1 MQAPNLFPNIKFI
14 LGTKSPRRQFLL
26 KEAGFQ
32 FDIRTSDHDEKF
44 PKNLKEE
51 AIPAYLA
58 QAKSK
63 SIHTDEEE
71 LLITSDTIV
80 WFKGR
85 VLNKAENEAEARKM
99 LQGLSGNI
107 HWVHTAV
114 CLRQGS
120 RSLVFT
126 ESTRVFFK
134 SLSEEEIDCYVN
146 EFKPFDKAGAYGIQE
161 WIGYIGVER
170 IEGCYY
176 NVMGFP
182 ISRFI
187 TELRQFLGR

>member
-1 MQAPNLFPNIKFI
+1 MQAPNLFPDIKFV

-26 KEAGFQ
+26 QEAGFQ
-32 FDIRTSDHDEKF
+32 FEIRVSEHDEKF
-44 PKNLKEE
+44 PKTLKEE
-51 AIPAYLA
+51 AIPAFLA
-58 QAKSK
+58 KAKAE
-63 SIHTDEEE
+63 SIDTAEEE
-71 LLITSDTIV
+71 LLITSDTVV

-99 LQGLSGNI
+99 LQGLSGNM
-107 HWVHTAV
+107 HWVHTGV
-114 CLRQGS
+114 CMRQGS

-134 SLSEEEIDCYVN
+134 KLSEEEIDRYI
-146 EFKPFDKAGAYGIQE
+146 EAYKPFDKAGAYGIQE

-182 ISRFI
+182 VSRFI
-187 TELRQFLGR
+187 TELRQFLVR